1 MPPRK
6 PCSYRDA
13 LACLLNLGAVRGG
26 GGGEGNISRLPGC
39 AADNINVG
47 RKQKKRPMLCTGP
60 FPKIVTGVHYEIL
73 FSYPSVESYS
83 GDKLHG
89 QLVAKQPLEP
99 FSRSPFSS
107 GFHAPGGCELGLRL
121 DLQKT
126 PVTNSKV
133 PYQLYEPTALLQ
145 AYPWKTF
152 QALSLL
158 QESHTTSEPGNHSV
172 SIDRF
177 LRITFTCTPEL
188 FSKNLRRASLEDHLF
203 YDFIVLRPQKSV
215 NNS

>member
-1 MPPRK
+1 VSSQGEYIGTIYQKEVTLLPPFAK
-6 PCSYRDA
+6 
-13 LACLLNLGAVRGG
+13 
-26 GGGEGNISRLPGC
+26 GEGNSSPHGSSTFVWGIVPIIMRPY
-39 AADNINVG
+39 NQ
-47 RKQKKRPMLCTGP
+47 RKGPMLCTGP

-89 QLVAKQPLEP
+89 QLVAKQPVEP

-177 LRITFTCTPEL
+177 L
-188 FSKNLRRASLEDHLF
+188 
-203 YDFIVLRPQKSV
+203 
-215 NNS
+215 